1 MIYHVQNNYPS
12 PTISFFLVHKQE
24 NYIRTLCCW
33 DKGGEVHFYSDFAT
47 PVLFHFHVPHH
58 SSWGLHRCL
67 IAIPTLP
74 SLCVRRQS
82 LAATLWWAYADRV
95 LTKALGEIPMV
106 TLTSP
111 RKTMWPEL
119 STPPLLSGK
128 VFWPFRG
135 RTLEGWKQRCYSN
148 RCYCCCCLREV
159 VHGGRCYPL
168 NAGLVKTE
176 YSRGR
181 R

>member
-1 MIYHVQNNYPS
+1 MSKIILSHLQFPS
-12 PTISFFLVHKQE
+12 S
-24 NYIRTLCCW
+24 LCINRKITAEHCGA
-33 DKGGEVHFYSDFAT
+33 GGGGGGVRFCSGFGT
-47 PVLFHFHVPHH
+47 PVLCHFHVPHH
-58 SSWGLHRCL
+58 SSWDLHRRL
-67 IAIPTLP
+67 ISIPTLP

-82 LAATLWWAYADRV
+82 LAAALWRAYADGV
-95 LTKALGEIPMV
+95 LTKALGEILIV

-111 RKTMWPEL
+111 RKTLWPEL
-119 STPPLLSGK
+119 STTPRLSGK
-128 VFWPFRG
+128 VSWPFRG

-168 NAGLVKTE
+168 NAGLVKTG